1 MGFYGCDYINGFF
14 IASSFHVFIAYS
26 STATMEL
33 IWIETFAKS
42 DGLISIITYKL
53 RHSLTI
59 FNLTKIIILRLPRI
73 CFHLLLLRI
82 KVDII

>member
-1 MGFYGCDYINGFF
+1 MGFYGCDYTNGFV
-14 IASSFHVFIAYS
+14 IANSFHVFIAYS

-42 DGLISIITYKL
+42 DGLVLIITYEL

-59 FNLTKIIILRLPRI
+59 FNLTKIIILRLPWI
-73 CFHLLLLRI
+73 CIHLLLL
-82 KVDII
+82 